1 MQDST
6 TADMIF
12 DVPTLVAELS
22 RGITLLPGTVIITGT
37 PPGVGMARNPQ
48 VFLKD
53 GDVVEIEI
61 ERIGKLTNRV
71 RFE

>member
-1 MQDST
+1 MQDSS

-12 DVPTLVAELS
+12 TVETIITELS
-22 RGITLLPGTVIITGT
+22 RGATLLPGTVILTGT

-53 GDVVEIEI
+53 GDEVEVEIEN
-61 ERIGKLTNRV
+61 IGVLKNRV
-71 RFE
+71 VFE